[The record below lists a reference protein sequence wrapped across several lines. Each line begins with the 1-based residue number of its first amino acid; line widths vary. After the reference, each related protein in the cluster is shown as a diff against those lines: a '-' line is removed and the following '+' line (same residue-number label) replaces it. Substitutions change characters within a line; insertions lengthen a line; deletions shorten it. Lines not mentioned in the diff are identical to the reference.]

1 MTVHLW
7 YVNKGQNEL
16 DATNSDLLL
25 ISYSSTCFQRL
36 CTHHQEVGL
45 RITAYG
51 FCPVVAVVMLE
62 SRVARCM
69 HCAEGFASQHPLLW
83 CWRVGWP
90 DACTVQRVLPVS
102 TLCCDAGESG
112 GQMRALC
119 RGCCQAIPSAQ
130 CTYLATRLSS
140 ITMATTAQKPVLRSL
155 TSRWWA
161 QRRPKH
167 VEE

>member
-90 DACTVQRVLPVS
+90 DACTVQRVLPGN
-102 TLCCDAGESG
+102 TLCTVHISCHPTLQHHNGYNSTETSVTQSDLPMMGTKTPETCWG
-112 GQMRALC
+112 
-119 RGCCQAIPSAQ
+119 
-130 CTYLATRLSS
+130 
-140 ITMATTAQKPVLRSL
+140 ITDYQ
-155 TSRWWA
+155 
-161 QRRPKH
+161 
-167 VEE
+167 